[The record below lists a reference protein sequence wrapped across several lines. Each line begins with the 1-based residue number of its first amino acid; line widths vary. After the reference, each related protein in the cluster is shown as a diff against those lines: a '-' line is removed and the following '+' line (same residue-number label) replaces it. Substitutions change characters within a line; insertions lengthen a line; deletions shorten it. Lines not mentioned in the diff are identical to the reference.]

1 MMRRYDLAFSAS
13 MVLLVTALAFY
24 SVPFPGNLVLLGAGI
39 LGALAAVGAIVR
51 RDRRTRSQSD
61 GRL

>member
-1 MMRRYDLAFSAS
+1 MTRYDLAFSLS

-24 SVPFPGNLVLLGAGI
+24 SVPFPGNLVLLGAGV
-39 LGALAAVGAIVR
+39 LGAVAAVAAILR
-51 RDRRTRSQSD
+51 RDRPTGGQGD

>member
-1 MMRRYDLAFSAS
+1 MTRYDLAFSVS

-24 SVPFPGNLVLLGAGI
+24 SVPFPGNLVLLGAGV
-39 LGALAAVGAIVR
+39 LGAVAAVAAILR
-51 RDRRTRSQSD
+51 RDRPTGGQGD

>member
-1 MMRRYDLAFSAS
+1 MTRYDLAFSAS

-24 SVPFPGNLVLLGAGI
+24 SVPFPGNLVLLGAGV
-39 LGALAAVGAIVR
+39 LGAVAAVAAILR
-51 RDRRTRSQSD
+51 RDRPTGGQGD